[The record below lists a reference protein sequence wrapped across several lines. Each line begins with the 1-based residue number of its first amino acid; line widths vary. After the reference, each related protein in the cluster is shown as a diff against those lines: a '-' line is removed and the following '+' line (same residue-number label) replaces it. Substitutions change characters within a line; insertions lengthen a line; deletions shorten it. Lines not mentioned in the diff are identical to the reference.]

1 MMRKPIIQLVL
12 IQFREFYREP
22 GILFWAIVFPIA
34 MAWGLGVAFSHKAD
48 QKRDVALIENA
59 SQPDTLLRSFLLKYS
74 KEEASSDGKSKLF
87 CVRSGNDKMG
97 YTTYRFKPTTWD
109 DANLL
114 IKQGDVVLIL
124 EETNGILSYHFDPMN
139 ADAQLV
145 YMQLAGFI
153 KAQTNTAKVAEI
165 KPLTQ
170 KGSRYI
176 DFLIPGLIAMNLMMS
191 TMWGVSYSLIEKRSK
206 KLLRRMVA
214 TPMRKT
220 SFLFSQLIARFFLN
234 IIEASIVLTFAY
246 FYFGL
251 TVEGNAVALF
261 VLYLSGMLCFTGIAI
276 LVSSRTSNTYVGN
289 GLINAIVMPMML
301 ISGIFFSYHN
311 FPDIVIPY
319 IQAMPLTMLAD
330 GIRSVF
336 IEGAGFTQVV
346 MPMSILSVIGIV
358 TFSVGLKV
366 YKWY

>member
-1 MMRKPIIQLVL
+1 
-12 IQFREFYREP
+12 
-22 GILFWAIVFPIA
+22 
-34 MAWGLGVAFSHKAD
+34 
-48 QKRDVALIENA
+48 
-59 SQPDTLLRSFLLKYS
+59 LLKYS
-74 KEEASSDGKSKLF
+74 SPDTSGVIGNS
-87 CVRSGNDKMG
+87 RTYTIRTGNDKMG
-97 YTTYRFKPTTWD
+97 YTVYRINTKSWN

-114 IKQGDVVLIL
+114 LKQGSALLII
-124 EETNGILSYHFDPMN
+124 EETQGKLNYHFDPMN

-145 YMQLAGFI
+145 YMQLSGFI
-153 KAQTNTAKVAEI
+153 SNQTNTSNVSEI

-214 TPMRKT
+214 TPMRKS
-220 SFLFSQLIARFFLN
+220 SFLLSQLVARLVLN
-234 IIEASIVLTFAY
+234 IIEATIVFVFAY
-246 FYFGL
+246 MYFGI
-251 TVEGNAVALF
+251 TIEGNVLALI
-261 VLYLSGMLCFTGIAI
+261 VLYLSGMFCFTGIAI
-276 LVSSRTSNTYVGN
+276 LVSSRTANTYIGN

-311 FPDIVIPY
+311 FPDTVIPY

-330 GIRSVF
+330 GLRSVF
-336 IEGAGFTQVV
+336 IEGAGFAEIAL
-346 MPMSILSVIGIV
+346 PMGILSAIGAV
-358 TFSVGLKV
+358 TFTIGMKI